1 MGGGMSTHADMGR
14 SMGQQPDTTA
24 RGRSVSEQLADNTKL
39 SSQIKD
45 LTGAN
50 AQQACAGFK
59 NLGDCVSAAH
69 VSKNLGVPFETLRS
83 KLTGSGAVSLGKAI
97 HELKPEADAR
107 SATREASR
115 QAKADL
121 KGSGSG

>member
-1 MGGGMSTHADMGR
+1 MHEQSA
-14 SMGQQPDTTA
+14 TTA
-24 RGRSVSEQLADNTKL
+24 RGRSVSDQLADHTKL

-45 LTGAN
+45 LTGTN

-69 VSKNLGVPFETLRS
+69 VSKNLGIPFDTLRS
-83 KLTGSGAVSLGKAI
+83 KLTGSGAMSLGKAI
-97 HELKPEADAR
+97 HELKPGADVR
-107 SATREASR
+107 RATREASR

-121 KGSGSG
+121 QGSG